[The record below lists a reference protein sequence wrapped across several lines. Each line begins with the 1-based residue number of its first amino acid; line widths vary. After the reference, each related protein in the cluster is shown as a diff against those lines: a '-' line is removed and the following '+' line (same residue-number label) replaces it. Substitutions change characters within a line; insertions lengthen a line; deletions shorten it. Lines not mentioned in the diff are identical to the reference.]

1 LKDDYLKK
9 KRILFVCSGNTC
21 RSPMAEALARE
32 ISRREYG
39 EAVHVSSAGVFALP
53 GAPAT
58 PEAVEALLAAG
69 IDLQGHRAAL
79 LSTALVEEADLVLTM
94 TAVHRR
100 QVLQLMPNA
109 AHKVHVLADYAGWGG
124 DLEDPIGRPPAVYRE
139 CASRLRTLVTAA
151 LARFAR
157 TGPTGES

>member
-1 LKDDYLKK
+1 LK

-32 ISRREYG
+32 IIRRQYG
-39 EAVHVSSAGVFALP
+39 GAIDVCSAGVFALP
-53 GAPAT
+53 GARAT
-58 PEAVEALLAAG
+58 PEAVEALAEAG
-69 IDLQGHRAAL
+69 IDLKGHRAAL

-94 TAVHRR
+94 TAMHRH
-100 QVLQLMPNA
+100 QILQLA
-109 AHKVHVLADYAGWGG
+109 SDSGHKVHVLADYAGWGG
-124 DLEDPIGRPPAVYRE
+124 DLEDPIGRPLAVYRD

-157 TGPTGES
+157 TGPAGES